1 MSFAPKGPLCTV
13 NWILTWPPASA
24 VTLCMPVRSQSPGPV
39 AVPLSAHSVTTSDS
53 PGEKPV
59 AWTSTVCVAASP
71 VAGVTVNRCLTGLA
85 VPEGVAEDGAD
96 VAGADVAGADGAA
109 EDALA
114 GGPLLVTGPE
124 PFEHAVA
131 SAVTAAAA
139 ARYRRKA
146 QFFTFPR
153 LPGHSARR

>member
-39 AVPLSAHSVTTSDS
+39 AVPLSAHSVTTRDS

-59 AWTSTVCVAASP
+59 AWMSTVCVAASP
-71 VAGVTVNRCLTGLA
+71 VAGVTVTRCLAGLA
-85 VPEGVAEDGAD
+85 VPGGVAEDGAD
-96 VAGADVAGADGAA
+96 VAGADGAA
-109 EDALA
+109 ADALA

-131 SAVTAAAA
+131 SAVTAPAA